1 MVHMMVNNDDTMMDL
16 LDGKNGSAYDGAYD
30 GEK

>member
-1 MVHMMVNNDDTMMDL
+1 MVHMMVKNDDAMMDFF
-16 LDGKNGSAYDGAYD
+16 DGIFVSAYDGAYD